1 MRRAL
6 VVVLDSFGVGAAADA
21 ARHGDAG
28 ADTFGHLAAAC
39 AHGGG
44 DRDGL
49 RRGPLAIP
57 HLERLGLGAAA
68 AASTGA
74 WPAAAV
80 RRDAFDGA
88 YGFAVE
94 SSVGKDTPSG
104 HWELMGLPV
113 PYAWHVFPPG
123 PPSFPPELLDAL
135 VREARL
141 PGVLGDC
148 AASGT
153 EIVARLGAASVR
165 SGRPIVYT
173 SADSVL
179 QVAAHEQ
186 AFGLERL
193 YEVCRV
199 ARRLVDRWRVGRVI
213 ARPFVGEEGAYRRT
227 TNRHDWT
234 TPPHGET
241 LLDRLV
247 ASGGDVVAVGKVDD
261 IFAHRGTTRTV
272 AAGGNDEALDAAL
285 AALATAGDRTLVF
298 ANCVDFDTLH
308 GHRRD
313 VAGYAAALEAFD
325 RRVPSLEAALGP
337 GDLAVLTADHGC
349 DPTWRGTDHTRE
361 HVPVLCFGPAAPRG
375 PLGRRAMADV
385 GATLAEHL
393 GVPPLPHG
401 ASFLAHR

>member
-1 MRRAL
+1 MKRAL
-6 VVVLDSFGVGAAADA
+6 VVILDSFGIGGAADA
-21 ARHGDAG
+21 DRYGDAG

-39 AHGGG
+39 ARGEG
-44 DRDGL
+44 DREGL
-49 RRGPLAIP
+49 RRGPLAVP
-57 HLERLGLGAAA
+57 HLERLGLCAAA

-74 WPAAAV
+74 WPAATT
-80 RRDAFDGA
+80 RRDGFVGA
-88 YGFAVE
+88 WGYAVE

-123 PPSFPPELLDAL
+123 PPSFPRALLDAL
-135 VREARL
+135 VAEAGL

-165 SGRPIVYT
+165 SGCPIVYT

-179 QVAAHEQ
+179 QVAAHEE

-199 ARRLVDRWRVGRVI
+199 ARRLVDPLRVGRVI

-227 TNRHDWT
+227 TRRHDWT
-234 TPPHGET
+234 TPPHAAT

-247 ASGGDVVAVGKVDD
+247 ATGGHVVAVGKVDD
-261 IFAHRGTTRTV
+261 IFAHRGTTRV
-272 AAGGNDEALDAAL
+272 VEAGGNGEVLDAVL

-298 ANCVDFDTLH
+298 ANCVDFDTLF

-325 RRVPSLEAALGP
+325 RRLPALEAALRP
-337 GDLAVLTADHGC
+337 GDVAVLSADHGC

-361 HVPVLCFGPAAPRG
+361 HVPVLCFGPAAPHG

-393 GVPPLPHG
+393 GVGALPHG
-401 ASFLAHR
+401 TSFLR